1 VASDLIIHRPE
12 GLYCPQGDFYIDPW
26 RRVDRAVLTHAHADH
41 ARWGMGQYIATR
53 ISTGLL
59 QSRLGKVNLFGL
71 EYGESIQ
78 INGVRV
84 ELIPA
89 GHVLGSAQVRV
100 EYRGQVWVAS
110 GDYKVEPD
118 RTCAPFE
125 PVRCHTFISESTFGL
140 PVYRWQP
147 QAEVFDQIN
156 DWWRS
161 NQNLGKTS
169 VLYCYSLGKAQR
181 ILAGV
186 DGTIGP
192 IVCHGA
198 ALPLNDAYRQAG
210 IVLPEA
216 LSAAQ
221 YKEAALQG
229 SHAANLPL
237 VLAPPSVAGSAWL
250 KSFAPLSDA
259 FASGWMLL
267 RGARRRRAIDR
278 GFVLSDHADWPGLA
292 QAIKASGAEQIIL
305 THGYVPIMVRWLQ
318 EQGYQARS
326 FATEFGV
333 EDDSSLAVD
342 QEKHVAAPPQVNS
355 NGDLSL

>member
-1 VASDLIIHRPE
+1 MASDLIVNRPE
-12 GLYCPQGDFYIDPW
+12 GLYCPPGDFYIDPW
-26 RRVDRAVLTHAHADH
+26 RSVDRAVLTHAHADH

-53 ISTGLL
+53 VSTGIL

-71 EYGESIQ
+71 EYGESVQ

-84 ELIPA
+84 ELLPA

-125 PVRCHTFISESTFGL
+125 SVRCHTFISESTFGL

-147 QAEVFDQIN
+147 QSKVFDEIN
-156 DWWRS
+156 AWWRA
-161 NQNLGKTS
+161 NQNQGKAS

-186 DGTIGP
+186 DSSIGP

-198 ALPLNDAYRQAG
+198 ALPLNDAYRREG
-210 IVLPEA
+210 IFLPEA
-216 LSAAQ
+216 VSAAQ
-221 YKEAALQG
+221 FKEAMGKNIQA
-229 SHAANLPL
+229 SHLPL

-250 KSFAPLSDA
+250 KSFTPFSDA

-267 RGARRRRAIDR
+267 RGARRRRAMDR

-318 EQGYQARS
+318 EQGFHARS
-326 FATEFGV
+326 FSTQFGV
-333 EDDSSLAVD
+333 EDDSTLAVD
-342 QEKHVAAPPQVNS
+342 QEKHVAAPS
-355 NGDLSL
+355 